1 MMCECIVEGKVDA
14 DIEGKVD
21 VSNDKLVKV
30 LKEQNDL
37 IRHQNTILSGILN
50 EMVLRRVQK

>member
-14 DIEGKVD
+14 NIEGKVD

-30 LKEQNDL
+30 VKEHNEL
-37 IRHQNTILSGILN
+37 IKHQNTILSGILN
-50 EMVLRRVQK
+50 EMVLKRKQQ